1 VGSAFEVPSKD
12 SIANLGKR
20 LCVEVSIDHFVGVD
34 DDESRPDIGE
44 NLVLSVPLNQISQ
57 YFRLVKKV
65 HLAHVG
71 VELSFG
77 HLEGVPE
84 GSHHP
89 ETSLV
94 GLGIVLHPLALEGP
108 HRDAFEKRLTQL
120 LLGRRQHPTRLLF
133 MHNF

>member
-1 VGSAFEVPSKD
+1 VGSAFEVPRED

-84 GSHHP
+84 GSHQD
-89 ETSLV
+89 S
-94 GLGIVLHPLALEGP
+94 ASY
-108 HRDAFEKRLTQL
+108 
-120 LLGRRQHPTRLLF
+120 
-133 MHNF
+133 